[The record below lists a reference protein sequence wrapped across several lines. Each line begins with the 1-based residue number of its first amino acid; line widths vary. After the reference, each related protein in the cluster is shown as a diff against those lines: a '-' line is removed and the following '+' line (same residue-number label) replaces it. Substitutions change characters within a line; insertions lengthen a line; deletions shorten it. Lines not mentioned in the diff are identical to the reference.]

1 MTYADGKFGV
11 YTFTKDA
18 DGNFSRLPGIEAD
31 LVKTDTS
38 YELRFTNGTIDTFN
52 ADLRI
57 ASIRDKDNH
66 MLTFAY
72 TGDKLTSMT
81 DTLGRTITYD
91 YYDHGRLKSITDF
104 SGRTVTLA
112 YYSETDDGGSAYDLR
127 SITINNGADPRTI
140 SFTYQKDATSE
151 ILSHNILTL
160 TDSKGNEYVK
170 NTYDA
175 DDRVVSQKYG
185 DGTLTYAY
193 DTDPNNPRHIT
204 KTTATNKR
212 GMKSEFVYDENGNTL
227 SKTLFNEN
235 TPLTTTYTYATNGK
249 IATETKPLGN
259 GVSYQYDAQNRLT
272 EKREKADMTQPNND
286 MNDIVTKYEYATA
299 FSIPTKITDPNGTVI
314 TTVLDT
320 KGNITETKILGV
332 KKADGSAYDVMST
345 FTYDTDGHLITKT
358 D

>member
-52 ADLRI
+52 DDLRI

-72 TGDKLTSMT
+72 TGDKLTSTT
-81 DTLGRTITYD
+81 DTLGRTVMYD

-345 FTYDTDGHLITKT
+345 FTYDTDSHLITKT